1 MTYKNQFSSSIIEDF
16 AMSKD
21 KDILWIMCKSGEEYP
36 IKPYSLAEITY
47 ERNFIVHDSLGTFFE
62 KAGAEKQFTLK
73 QGLEWT
79 GGDSID
85 DYC

>member
-1 MTYKNQFSSSIIEDF
+1 MSTIVECF
-16 AMSKD
+16 AISNDENK
-21 KDILWIMCKSGEEYP
+21 LWIMCKSGDENP

-47 ERNFIVHDSLGTFFE
+47 QNDVFIHNSLGTFFE
-62 KAGAEKQFTLK
+62 KGGVEKQFMLA

-79 GGDSID
+79 GGDTID